1 MKPSTSTKPPPSPG
15 GAGGSSSSAAAFQAC
30 AVCKYQRRRCTP
42 DCKLAPYFPAHK
54 QKEFMNAHKLFGV
67 HNIVQILKK
76 VPESRRQTAAETI
89 IIEADA
95 RARDPV
101 WGCLGVIRELERR
114 IQLSTKELHTTL
126 ALLDFYRSRN
136 LPNSGVYGGININ
149 NNINVNH
156 VVNQDHKK
164 PMNMMIGGVGNML
177 LHEGSS
183 SQVLNG
189 NGQDQELLV
198 GGVDTMEQFLNV
210 SSVNEVPIKAD
221 DQGML
226 PRLFLKN

>member
-1 MKPSTSTKPPPSPG
+1 MKPPPSPG
-15 GAGGSSSSAAAFQAC
+15 GGGSTSASSSAAAGFQAC

-54 QKEFMNAHKLFGV
+54 QKEFRNAHKLFGV

-76 VPESRRQTAAETI
+76 VPENRRQTAAETI

-101 WGCLGVIRELERR
+101 WGCLGIIRELERR

-149 NNINVNH
+149 NNININVNH
-156 VVNQDHKK
+156 VVNRDKK
-164 PMNMMIGGVGNML
+164 PMNMIGGVGNML

-189 NGQDQELLV
+189 NDQNQELLA
-198 GGVDTMEQFLNV
+198 GADTMEQFLNV
-210 SSVNEVPIKAD
+210 SSVNEVPIKGD